1 MKKAAMAPSDEAWYY
16 KLKRGKYRHR
26 MPIGKPVKRKRRKQ
40 TK

>member
-1 MKKAAMAPSDEAWYY
+1 MTPSDEAWYY

-26 MPIGKPVKRKRRKQ
+26 TDVPIGKPVKRKWRKQ